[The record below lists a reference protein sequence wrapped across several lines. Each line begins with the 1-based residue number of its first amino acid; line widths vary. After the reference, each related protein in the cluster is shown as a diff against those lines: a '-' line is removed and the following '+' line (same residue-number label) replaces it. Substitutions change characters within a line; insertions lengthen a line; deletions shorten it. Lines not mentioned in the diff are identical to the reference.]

1 MQPRLGDSRTRTES
15 SRALHV
21 AWQSPKLML
30 SLLGILLLF
39 QGLAPAQVR
48 EVRRV
53 LILNELGLWSP
64 GVSAIN
70 KEIFAALEKSPYQIE
85 FYSEDLDTS
94 LFPDEA
100 SQREARDW
108 YFRRYRNRKLDLII
122 AIGPSPIKF
131 MSESHQSFSPGTPI
145 VFWGSTEEFAEPP
158 RLDSTFTGV
167 WGVAQPDKTLEAA
180 LQLQPHTKHVV
191 VVGGV
196 APYDRYLEGLVK
208 QRFQK
213 YGSKLNFTYLTDL
226 AMPDLLERLKHLQ
239 SHTIVYHTSVM
250 EDAAG
255 NHFID
260 AVQAVPML
268 ARAANAPIF
277 TVDDVDVGTG
287 AVGGYVFSFTLAGQ
301 TAAGMA
307 IRILNGEKPQD
318 IAIVRG
324 ANTYLFD
331 WRALKRWGLMERD
344 LPPGSVVLNRQL
356 TMWEAYKAYII
367 SGISLI
373 LAEALLIFGLL
384 WQRTRRRAAETELAI
399 TYDRLRMAVEAG
411 RSVGWDWD
419 IKSGRDRWFGDL
431 ETVFGIPTD
440 SYSGHVDDF
449 RRKIYPEDREL
460 VWQAVADARKNRTPY
475 IAEFRVVR
483 TDGTVRWITARGKF
497 YYSPNGD
504 SERMLGMA
512 VDITDRKLAEE
523 ALRGSEQRLRLA
535 VQAGKM
541 YAYEWDAATDTI
553 VRSDEFADIL
563 GTDQPA
569 HTSRR
574 ELIVQVYPDDREQLA
589 AEFTKVTPESPYS
602 QVQYRLLRPDGNVL
616 WLERRARAF
625 YDDEGK
631 LQHIVG
637 VVADITDRKQAEHKL
652 RESEDRLAGIVGS
665 AMDAIIAVDEEQQ
678 VVLFNAAAEKMFGC
692 SQSEAV
698 GTIVDRFIPQSF
710 RSENG
715 AHIRRFGESGVT
727 TRAMGTLGAL
737 WALRKNGEGFPIEAS
752 ISHVESDGRKLFTV
766 IIRDITERRL
776 AEQAVHESE
785 ERFRLVA
792 NTAPVMIWMS
802 GTDKLCNYFNQPW
815 LDFTGRSIEAE
826 LGNGWAELVHP
837 LDFQA
842 CLDTY
847 QAAFDRREHFEM
859 QYRLRRHDG
868 EYRWLL
874 DIGVPRFD
882 SGGSFAGYIGS
893 CIDVTD
899 RKLAE
904 EAMADIGRRLI
915 DAHEEERTWI
925 GRELHDDIN
934 QRLALAVIELERW
947 GHSKSEVELH
957 EHIGHVKQRLSD
969 LGKDV
974 QALSHR
980 LHSSKLDY
988 LGLTVAANSFCR
1000 EFSEQQKVEIDFT
1013 HKDMP
1018 SRVSKEISLCLFRIL
1033 QEALQNAV
1041 KYSGVRHFSVKFEG
1055 TPAEIQLTVSDHGIG
1070 FDPHNAF
1077 SGRGLGLISM
1087 RERVQ
1092 LVKGELSVTSRP
1104 AGGTTVFARVPF
1116 NAEERRTSLAG

>member
-1 MQPRLGDSRTRTES
+1 
-15 SRALHV
+15 
-21 AWQSPKLML
+21 ML
-30 SLLGILLLF
+30 LLLGVLLLF
-39 QGLAPAQVR
+39 QGFASAQVK

-64 GVSAIN
+64 GVSAMN

-100 SQREARDW
+100 SQREVRDW
-108 YFRRYRNRKLDLII
+108 YFRRYRNRKLDLIV

-158 RLDSTFTGV
+158 YLDSAFTGV

-180 LQLQPHTKHVV
+180 LQLQPNTKHVV

-208 QRFQK
+208 QRFQN
-213 YGSKLNFTYLTDL
+213 YGSRLDFTYLTDL
-226 AMPDLLERLKHLQ
+226 AMPDLLEQLKHLQ
-239 SHTIVYHTSVM
+239 SNTIVYHTSIM
-250 EDAAG
+250 QDAAG

-260 AVQAVPML
+260 AVHAVPML

-307 IRILNGEKPQD
+307 VRLLNGEKPQD

-331 WRALKRWGLMERD
+331 WRALKRWGLMEKD

-356 TMWEAYKAYII
+356 TMWEAYKIYII

-373 LAEALLIFGLL
+373 LAEALLIFGLV
-384 WQRTRRRAAETELAI
+384 WQRRRRRAAETELAI

-431 ETVFGIPTD
+431 ETVFGIQSD

-449 RRKIYPEDREL
+449 RRRIHPEDREL
-460 VWQAVADARKNRTPY
+460 VWQAVADARQNRKPY
-475 IAEFRVVR
+475 VAEFRVVR
-483 TDGTVRWITARGKF
+483 TDGAVRWITARGKF

-512 VDITDRKLAEE
+512 VDITDRKLADE

-535 VQAGKM
+535 VQAGRM
-541 YAYEWDAATDTI
+541 YAYEWDAATDSI
-553 VRSDEFADIL
+553 VRSAEFADIL
-563 GTDQPA
+563 GTDQPI

-574 ELIVQVYPDDREQLA
+574 ELIVQIHPDDREQLT
-589 AEFTKVTPESPYS
+589 AEFARVAPESPYS
-602 QVQYRLLRPDGNVL
+602 QAQYRLLRPDASL
-616 WLERRARAF
+616 IWLERRARAF
-625 YDDEGK
+625 FDDGGK
-631 LQHIVG
+631 LQRIVG

-652 RESEDRLAGIVGS
+652 RESE
-665 AMDAIIAVDEEQQ
+665 
-678 VVLFNAAAEKMFGC
+678 
-692 SQSEAV
+692 
-698 GTIVDRFIPQSF
+698 
-710 RSENG
+710 
-715 AHIRRFGESGVT
+715 
-727 TRAMGTLGAL
+727 
-737 WALRKNGEGFPIEAS
+737 
-752 ISHVESDGRKLFTV
+752 
-766 IIRDITERRL
+766 
-776 AEQAVHESE
+776 

-802 GTDKLCNYFNQPW
+802 GPDKLCNYFNQPW

-837 LDFQA
+837 EDFQA
-842 CLDTY
+842 CLHTY
-847 QAAFDRREHFEM
+847 NESFDRREHFEM
-859 QYRLRRHDG
+859 QCRLRRHDG
-868 EYRWLL
+868 EYRWLV
-874 DIGVPRFD
+874 DIGVPRLD
-882 SGGSFAGYIGS
+882 SNGFFTGYIGS
-893 CIDVTD
+893 CIDITD

-915 DAHEEERTWI
+915 EAHEEERTWI

-947 GHSKSEVELH
+947 GHEHPNSEVDIH
-957 EHIGHVKQRLSD
+957 RHIGHLKQRLSD

-988 LGLTVAANSFCR
+988 LGLTVAASSFCR
-1000 EFSEQQKVEIDFT
+1000 EFSEQQRVEIDFT
-1013 HKDMP
+1013 HARMP
-1018 SRVSKEISLCLFRIL
+1018 SSVPKEISLCLFRIL

-1041 KYSGVRHFSVKFEG
+1041 KYSGVGHFTVKLEG
-1055 TPAEIQLTVSDHGIG
+1055 APAEIQLTVSDHGVG
-1070 FDPHNAF
+1070 FDQHNTF

-1087 RERVQ
+1087 RERAH
-1092 LVKGELSVTSRP
+1092 LVKGELSVMSQP
-1104 AGGTTVFARVPF
+1104 AGGTTVLARVPF
-1116 NAEERRTSLAG
+1116 KAEEQRTSLAG